1 MINPVGRLLM
11 DFKDVDEKAFN
22 TIAEDWFDILGNLL
36 DKGCQEKFLTIK
48 FPQQYVDWL
57 TQNENP
63 YYEKVGLELQ
73 KNKGL
78 LKLSSDDIV
87 DDIVAS
93 LSYKISYTLQD
104 IKDDIAFVV
113 FSNPIIRNSSFVVK
127 KVKLDGIEFLRYESW
142 KDSYNKKKKQGVEGE
157 KVFSVNGVSFTM
169 IRIEGG
175 TFMMGATTEQKSEA
189 YGSEKPKHQV
199 TLSSFYIGKYEV
211 TQELWQAV
219 MGNNP
224 SYFKG
229 ANKPVEQVSWDDCQE
244 FICKL
249 NNLTNAHFRLLTEA
263 EWEYAARSG
272 KQNQGY
278 KYAGSNILSSVAW
291 YNDNSSSETH
301 PVGQKQPNELGL
313 YDMSGNVCE
322 WCQDWFG
329 NYSSSSQTNPTGP
342 NSGSNRVNR
351 GGSWSL
357 IAGLCR
363 SSHRNNCTPSYRNSD
378 LGFRLAL

>member
-1 MINPVGRLLM
+1 MNKKRMIKTVFTLFLLAM
-11 DFKDVDEKAFN
+11 PLRSVADDHLIGDCNGDGKLSVSDV
-22 TIAEDWFDILGNLL
+22 TTLISWLL
-36 DKGCQEKFLTIK
+36 SGYTPE
-48 FPQQYVDWL
+48 
-57 TQNENP
+57 QNE
-63 YYEKVGLELQ
+63 
-73 KNKGL
+73 
-78 LKLSSDDIV
+78 D
-87 DDIVAS
+87 
-93 LSYKISYTLQD
+93 
-104 IKDDIAFVV
+104 
-113 FSNPIIRNSSFVVK
+113 
-127 KVKLDGIEFLRYESW
+127 
-142 KDSYNKKKKQGVEGE
+142 
-157 KVFSVNGVSFTM
+157 KVFAVNGVTFKM
-169 IRIEGG
+169 IAVEGG
-175 TFMMGATTEQKSEA
+175 TFMMGATEEQVLAGAQSNEYPA
-189 YGSEKPKHQV
+189 HQV
-199 TLSSFYIGKYEV
+199 TLSSFYVSQTEV